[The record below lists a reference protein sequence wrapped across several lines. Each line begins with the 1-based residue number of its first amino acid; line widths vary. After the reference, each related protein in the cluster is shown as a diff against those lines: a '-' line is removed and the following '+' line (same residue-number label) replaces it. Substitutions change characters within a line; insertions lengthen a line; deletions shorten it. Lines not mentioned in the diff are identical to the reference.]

1 MNDSDVMPAA
11 SAERVLDLFTGV
23 RLTPTQRR
31 IAHSLVQHAGSAAFL
46 SAAEVAELARVS
58 QPSVTRFAMALGYD
72 GYPALRRRL
81 REFATGPGPAGTSAG
96 APAGTSPG
104 GGGPAARDARRGTRR
119 STAADNEM
127 QRAIRAEARHL
138 SLLADQLADRDRL
151 TAAGAVLAGTT
162 PLPVLGVRAA
172 APLANYFGFFAAKVR
187 PDVRVFDSG
196 GSLLPERLEQ
206 ARDAGANALLAIV
219 LPRYPR
225 EAVDALAEAR
235 AIGLSVVLIT
245 DSALSPAAE
254 HADLV
259 LPAQVGDQL
268 VFDLHAAPMALAM
281 VLLQAICDAA
291 PGEAQRRLEQFER
304 SATQRSVFV
313 D

>member
-1 MNDSDVMPAA
+1 MNNSDVAPAG

-81 REFATGPGPAGTSAG
+81 REFATGTSASGSDGAGTG
-96 APAGTSPG
+96 LPTPRG
-104 GGGPAARDARRGTRR
+104 GGRRGTRR
-119 STAADNEM
+119 PYAADNEM
-127 QRAIRAEARHL
+127 QRAVRAEAHHL

-151 TAAGAVLAGTT
+151 TAAGTVLADSV
-162 PLPVLGVRAA
+162 PLPVLGLRAA
-172 APLANYFGFFAAKVR
+172 APLAHYFGFFAAKVR
-187 PDVRVFDSG
+187 PDVRVLDSG

-206 ARDAGANALLAIV
+206 AREAGASALLAIV
-219 LPRYPR
+219 LPRCPR
-225 EAVDALAEAR
+225 EAVDALVEAR
-235 AIGLSVVLIT
+235 AIGLTIVLIT
-245 DSALSPAAE
+245 DSALSPAAD

-259 LPAQVGDQL
+259 LPAPVGDQL

-304 SATQRSVFV
+304 SAAARNVFIG
-313 D
+313 